1 MFYMVSINLRTKS
14 LVWVGKMNSVHGNLS
29 PRYFGGFMFMY
40 SSTSVI
46 YPVGLWTEKE
56 GRRQILSLFV

>member
-29 PRYFGGFMFMY
+29 PRYFGDVLC
-40 SSTSVI
+40 SCTV
-46 YPVGLWTEKE
+46 VL
-56 GRRQILSLFV
+56 Q